1 MVFLSQS
8 ALESVFAQPRTIE
21 HPHNK
26 TIFFNE
32 ISDGL
37 NFVLNQMEPLVLVN
51 VAIDK
56 VFAFVEHGRTVS
68 LFVRSIAF
76 LNFCGRLK
84 STGLGNQMRWTLLH
98 FSAYFLIAL
107 RKSARSPSVIST
119 KQKPFPGRMSSLDQT
134 SLTITTISSPAG
146 FISKR

>member
-1 MVFLSQS
+1 
-8 ALESVFAQPRTIE
+8 
-21 HPHNK
+21 
-26 TIFFNE
+26 
-32 ISDGL
+32 
-37 NFVLNQMEPLVLVN
+37 MEPLVLVN

-98 FSAYFLIAL
+98 FSAYFLIDIAVRHSWEKLISAL
-107 RKSARSPSVIST
+107 SYKDP
-119 KQKPFPGRMSSLDQT
+119 
-134 SLTITTISSPAG
+134 
-146 FISKR
+146 